1 MSKSVNSSSGI
12 DEHEVSLRDLLCAIW
27 RRRLSFVVIFIIL
40 FAACL
45 AYVLTRQ
52 AQYLF
57 QAYVSP
63 VSYVESGTIQVM
75 GGHEVKG
82 VLSSFFESSVAYRDS
97 GIKVACGNNQA
108 DGCAKPLLSAHL
120 PFGRNAYF
128 RGAVDAAVQ
137 ALNDYQ
143 ALDKKA
149 YLEYLNQNIA
159 YIKAEVA
166 QLKLLVEKTPKASTL
181 ISSSTTSQDVGSDLL
196 SSNRLFVANQVSGLK
211 LKLLDY
217 KAQYNTLSG
226 ARVLSI
232 EPPIKLPSTARL
244 SLLLGLLVSLV
255 LSALYC
261 FVVAFFKQ
269 EL

>member
-1 MSKSVNSSSGI
+1 MVNSVEKVCGI

-40 FAACL
+40 FAVCL

-52 AQYLF
+52 PQYLY

-63 VSYVESGTIQVM
+63 VSYVQSGTIQVI
-75 GGHEVKG
+75 GSNEVKD
-82 VLSSFFESSVAYRDS
+82 VLSAFFENSVAYRGS
-97 GIKVACGNNQA
+97 GIKVTCGQNQA
-108 DGCAKPLLSAHL
+108 DGCVKPLLSAHL

-128 RGAVDAAVQ
+128 QGAVDASVQ

-143 ALDKKA
+143 AIDKKA
-149 YLEYLNQNIA
+149 YFEYLNQNIA

-166 QLKLLVEKTPKASTL
+166 QLKQLVEKTPKASVV
-181 ISSSTTSQDVGSDLL
+181 ISSPASYQSVGSDLL
-196 SSNRLFVANQVSGLK
+196 TSNRLFVASKASGLK

-232 EPPIKLPSTARL
+232 EPALKLPSKTVL
-244 SLLLGLLVSLV
+244 FVLLGLFVSLI